1 MGKRQFSESGPVS
14 RATVFFETQRCRGAE
29 DAEQVTSAPLRLCV
43 FKLSRRF
50 LLRGICLAAFAFAGC
65 DKPPAETK
73 PAPPPVVRQAPV
85 ETHPFED
92 GYTAGYTQGQ
102 GRGARGAKIPAA
114 ADVEPLAREQAG
126 EIPERTERWQRGFV
140 EGYLDGFRKVVTGQK

>member
-1 MGKRQFSESGPVS
+1 MKGHRLSLRVRFQINGMGM
-14 RATVFFETQRCRGAE
+14 
-29 DAEQVTSAPLRLCV
+29 
-43 FKLSRRF
+43 RRF
-50 LLRGICLAAFAFAGC
+50 LLIGVWFGALTFAGC
-65 DKPPAETK
+65 DKPPVAPK

-92 GYTAGYTQGQ
+92 GYNAGYTQGQ
-102 GRGARGAKIPAA
+102 GRAARGAKIPPA

-126 EIPERTERWQRGFV
+126 DAPERTERWQRGFV

>member
-1 MGKRQFSESGPVS
+1 M
-14 RATVFFETQRCRGAE
+14 QRILLPGVWFGA
-29 DAEQVTSAPLRLCV
+29 L
-43 FKLSRRF
+43 
-50 LLRGICLAAFAFAGC
+50 IFAGC
-65 DKPPAETK
+65 DKPPVAPK

-92 GYTAGYTQGQ
+92 GYSAGYTQGQ
-102 GRGARGAKIPAA
+102 GRAARGSKIPPA

-126 EIPERTERWQRGFV
+126 EAPERTERWQRGFV

>member
-1 MGKRQFSESGPVS
+1 MKAPACGLI
-14 RATVFFETQRCRGAE
+14 AALVF
-29 DAEQVTSAPLRLCV
+29 V
-43 FKLSRRF
+43 
-50 LLRGICLAAFAFAGC
+50 GC
-65 DKPPAETK
+65 DKAKDQPAA
-73 PAPPPVVRQAPV
+73 PAAPPPVVRQAPV

-92 GYTAGYTQGQ
+92 GYNAGFIAAQNRAT
-102 GRGARGAKIPAA
+102 RGAKIPPP

>member
-1 MGKRQFSESGPVS
+1 MKMLFWVVVV
-14 RATVFFETQRCRGAE
+14 A
-29 DAEQVTSAPLRLCV
+29 L
-43 FKLSRRF
+43 LS
-50 LLRGICLAAFAFAGC
+50 LVGC
-65 DKPPAETK
+65 DKPPAAAK

-92 GYTAGYTQGQ
+92 GYNAGFAQGQ
-102 GRGARGAKIPAA
+102 GRAVRGAKIPKP

-126 EIPERTERWQRGFV
+126 EVPERSERWQRGFV